1 MPQQLIEVTTLG
13 IAVIAIFALLAI
25 TVQVT
30 RRYGQV
36 LIRLEDLER
45 QVPGVTGE
53 RPASGS
59 RLERHGLRA
68 GTPAPR
74 VDLTDLNGGRVALE
88 SFRGR
93 NVLLV
98 FSDPNCPPCDA
109 LAPHLTRLERSHRG
123 NGLSLVMVSR
133 GDVEANRRKAVEHGF
148 RFPVLLQ
155 RRWEVSKEFG
165 IFATPVGFLIGPD
178 GVIARD
184 VGIGMDEIMALVA
197 DPAPIGEGAL

>member
-1 MPQQLIEVTTLG
+1 MPQQLLDVTALG
-13 IAVIAIFALLAI
+13 VAVIAIFTLLAI

-36 LIRLEDLER
+36 LIRLEALER
-45 QVPGVTGE
+45 QVPGVTGL
-53 RPASGS
+53 SGS
-59 RLERHGLRA
+59 RLERNGLRA
-68 GTPAPR
+68 GTPAPH
-74 VDLTDLNGGRVALE
+74 VDLSDLNGGRVALE

-109 LAPHLTRLERSHRG
+109 LAPHLTRLERSHRD

-133 GDVEANRRKAVEHGF
+133 GDVEENRRKAVEHGF
-148 RFPVLLQ
+148 QFPVLLQ

-178 GVIARD
+178 GVISRD

-197 DPAPIGEGAL
+197 DPAPIGEGAV